1 MEKKNKHGKDSSED
15 NTPSNFEDEKSIEA
29 TRDLQDLESFKKSF
43 IDNNRGRPIFMIRLE
58 DIQGISIIDF
68 INLLKIEVRNF
79 LDSKII
85 DVGFYFI
92 ESKPSLLMGLA
103 SGNDLPEDNFPS
115 IDSYFGRFHQ
125 ECVRKRICYF
135 CYGISRTQSNHIST
149 TNEIFDDLAR
159 TSEKNLTDNL
169 VRWSWTFFNK
179 ANSYISGS
187 SHEAMIQPTVFFDNK
202 KQLFSVK
209 GGEIFVGGGAYKGYK
224 DLINDIPSDQDIK
237 RIELLIL
244 EKLIIACDKA
254 PGLLKFNI
262 SPQSL
267 IDTFANHEKVNRF
280 NLLIRSKGLL
290 PQNVRF
296 ELIEKHYEEGEFLL
310 KDVCQC
316 FWDYGFSFA
325 ADDFG
330 VKSSSHQ
337 IVLDL
342 GVMIQEFK
350 LDPISFKFKATED
363 KVKFL
368 DNLAFI
374 DYCKK
379 LADNR
384 EAVITA
390 EAVEDIET
398 LKFLLEHQ
406 IWQYQAFILFNKI
419 SLIQYKEEFNELKNL
434 PADVVFEILTHP
446 KLLKDQK
453 KIGHIFDVARKN
465 KLIN

>member
-1 MEKKNKHGKDSSED
+1 MHHNMDSTDNEHSSE
-15 NTPSNFEDEKSIEA
+15 SS
-29 TRDLQDLESFKKSF
+29 RDLQDLESFKKN
-43 IDNNRGRPIFMIRLE
+43 IIEENRGRPVFMIRFENLQN
-58 DIQGISIIDF
+58 IGLIDF
-68 INLLKIEVRNF
+68 ISLLKREIKNVLE
-79 LDSKII
+79 SPEI

-92 ESKPSLLMGLA
+92 EAKQSLLMGVVSL
-103 SGNDLPEDNFPS
+103 SDLPTDHLPNIDNS
-115 IDSYFGRFHQ
+115 FGKFHQ
-125 ECVRKRICYF
+125 ECLKKKVCF
-135 CYGISRTQSNHIST
+135 FDYGIARTQSNFISSV
-149 TNEIFDDLAR
+149 NEVYGDLFK
-159 TSEKNLTDNL
+159 TSEKNLNDNL
-169 VRWSWTFFNK
+169 VRWSWTYFNK
-179 ANSYISGS
+179 ANTYISGS
-187 SHEAMIQPTVFFDNK
+187 AQEAMIQPTVFYDHKNK
-202 KQLFSVK
+202 CFSVK
-209 GGEIFVGGGAYKGYK
+209 GGEVFVGGGAYRGYK
-224 DLINDIPSDQDIK
+224 ELINDIPIDQDIK

-244 EKLIIACDKA
+244 EKLIIACEKA

-267 IDTFANHEKVNRF
+267 IDTFSNYEKVSRF
-280 NLLIRSKGLL
+280 NMLIRSKGLL
-290 PQNVRF
+290 PPNVRF
-296 ELIEKHYEEGEFLL
+296 ELIEKHYEESDFLL

-350 LDPISFKFKATED
+350 LDPISFKFKVKED

-398 LKFLLEHQ
+398 LRFLIEHQ

-419 SLIQYKEEFNELKNL
+419 PISRYKEEFDSLKNL
-434 PADVVFEILTHP
+434 PDEVVFEILGNA
-446 KLLKDQK
+446 KLLKEQK
-453 KIGHIFDVARKN
+453 KYGHIFQVARNNAFIK
-465 KLIN
+465 

>member
-1 MEKKNKHGKDSSED
+1 MRKKTTPKSTQETEEEVRTEED
-15 NTPSNFEDEKSIEA
+15 LVAQVSK
-29 TRDLQDLESFKKSF
+29 DLQDLESFKKSF
-43 IDNNRGRPIFMIRLE
+43 IDNNRGRPIFMVRIE
-58 DIQGISIIDF
+58 HIEGMSMITF
-68 INLLKIEVRNF
+68 IHLLKEEVRNF
-79 LDSKII
+79 SDSKII

-92 ESKPSLLMGLA
+92 EQKKSLLMGLA
-103 SGNDLPEDNFPS
+103 SGVELPDDNFPN
-115 IDSYFGRFHQ
+115 IDNAFGRLHQ
-125 ECVRKRICYF
+125 DYIRKKICYF
-135 CYGISRTQSNHIST
+135 SYGISRTQSNFIST
-149 TNEIFDDLAR
+149 TNEIFEDLSK
-159 TSEKNLTDNL
+159 TSEKNLNDNI
-169 VRWSWTFFNK
+169 VRWSWTYFNK

-187 SHEAMIQPTVFFDNK
+187 NHEAMIQPTVFYDYK
-202 KQLFSVK
+202 LKTFSVK

-224 DLINDIPSDQDIK
+224 DLISDIPKDQDIK

-244 EKLIIACDKA
+244 EKLIIACDSA

-267 IDTFANHEKVNRF
+267 LDTFSNHEKVNRF
-280 NLLIRSKGLL
+280 NMLIRSKGLE
-290 PQNVRF
+290 PTNVRF
-296 ELIEKHYEEGEFLL
+296 ELIEKSYEEHEFLL
-310 KDVCQC
+310 KDICRC

-390 EAVEDIET
+390 EAVEDVET

-406 IWQYQAFILFNKI
+406 IWQYQAFILFKKVP
-419 SLIQYKEEFNELKNL
+419 LVEYKEQFAGWKNL
-434 PADVVFEILTHP
+434 PAEVAYEILSNP
-446 KLLKDQK
+446 KLLKEQK
-453 KIGHIFDVARKN
+453 RTGNIFEIARKHGM
-465 KLIN
+465 I

>member
-1 MEKKNKHGKDSSED
+1 MNE
-15 NTPSNFEDEKSIEA
+15 I
-29 TRDLQDLESFKKSF
+29 
-43 IDNNRGRPIFMIRLE
+43 
-58 DIQGISIIDF
+58 
-68 INLLKIEVRNF
+68 
-79 LDSKII
+79 
-85 DVGFYFI
+85 Y
-92 ESKPSLLMGLA
+92 
-103 SGNDLPEDNFPS
+103 NDL
-115 IDSYFGRFHQ
+115 Y
-125 ECVRKRICYF
+125 K
-135 CYGISRTQSNHIST
+135 T
-149 TNEIFDDLAR
+149 A
-159 TSEKNLTDNL
+159 EKNLNDNL
-169 VRWSWTFFNK
+169 VRWSWTYFNR
-179 ANSYISGS
+179 ANTYISGS
-187 SHEAMIQPTVFFDNK
+187 GQEAMIQPTVFYDYKNK
-202 KQLFSVK
+202 TFSVK
-209 GGEIFVGGGAYKGYK
+209 GGEVFVGGGAYRGYK
-224 DLINDIPSDQDIK
+224 ELISDIPNDQDLQ

-244 EKLIIACDKA
+244 EKLIIACEKA

-267 IDTFANHEKVNRF
+267 LDTFSNYEKVSRLNM
-280 NLLIRSKGLL
+280 LIRSKGLQ
-290 PQNVRF
+290 PSHVRF
-296 ELIEKHYEEGEFLL
+296 ELIEKHYEESEYLL

-350 LDPISFKFKATED
+350 LDPISFKFKVQED

-398 LKFLLEHQ
+398 LRFLIEHQ
-406 IWQYQAFILFNKI
+406 IWQYQAFILFKKI
-419 SLIQYKEEFNELKNL
+419 PISQYKEEFDSLKNL
-434 PADVVFEILTHP
+434 PDKVVFEILENP
-446 KLLKDQK
+446 NLIKEQK
-453 KIGHIFDVARKN
+453 KHGHIFQVARKN
-465 KLIN
+465 GLF

>member
-1 MEKKNKHGKDSSED
+1 MQKKENSHNDMINDENTLEKE
-15 NTPSNFEDEKSIEA
+15 TLQ
-29 TRDLQDLESFKKSF
+29 DLQDLESFKRNF
-43 IDNNRGRPIFMIRLE
+43 IDINRGRPVYLIRFE
-58 DIQGISIIDF
+58 NIQGRSLIDF
-68 INLLKIEVRNF
+68 INLLKREI
-79 LDSKII
+79 KII
-85 DVGFYFI
+85 LECKEIDLGFYFI
-92 ESKPSLLMGLA
+92 ENKQSLLMGLVVQIETPIEQMP
-103 SGNDLPEDNFPS
+103 NVDNS
-115 IDSYFGRFHQ
+115 MGKFHQ
-125 ECVRKRICYF
+125 ECNKKNICTF
-135 CYGISRTQSNHIST
+135 DYGIARTQSNYIST
-149 TNEIFDDLAR
+149 TNEVFNDLFKTA
-159 TSEKNLTDNL
+159 EKNLNDNL
-169 VRWSWTFFNK
+169 VRWSWTYFNK
-179 ANSYISGS
+179 ANSYISGTF
-187 SHEAMIQPTVFFDNK
+187 HEAMIQPTVFFDHK
-202 KQLFSVK
+202 KKTFSVK
-209 GGEIFVGGGAYKGYK
+209 GGEVFVGGGAYKGYK
-224 DLINDIPSDQDIK
+224 DLIGDIPLDQDLK

-267 IDTFANHEKVNRF
+267 IDTFAIHEKVSRF
-280 NLLIRSKGLL
+280 NNLIKSKGLL

-296 ELIEKHYEEGEFLL
+296 ELIEKHYDEGEILL

-337 IVLDL
+337 VVLDL

-350 LDPISFKFKATED
+350 LDPISFKFKVKED

-398 LKFLLEHQ
+398 LRFLLAHQ
-406 IWQYQAFILFNKI
+406 IWQYQAFILFSKVSI
-419 SLIQYKEEFNELKNL
+419 AQYKEEFDSLKDL
-434 PADVVFEILTHP
+434 DEEVVYEILSND
-446 KLLKDQK
+446 KLLIEQK
-453 KIGHIFDVARKN
+453 KYGHIFEVARRN
-465 KLIN
+465 KLIS